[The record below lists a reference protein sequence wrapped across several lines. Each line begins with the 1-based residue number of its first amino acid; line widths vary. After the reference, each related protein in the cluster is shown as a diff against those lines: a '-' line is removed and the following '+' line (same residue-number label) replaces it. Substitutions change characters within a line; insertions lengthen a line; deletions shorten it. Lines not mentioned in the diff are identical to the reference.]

1 VTSPAHDLAAAL
13 ERDDETLAIRAADAA
28 RLPGLRARQ
37 AAGCIDAA
45 RKALEQARGFLR
57 APSSGFFP
65 LTRDP
70 RREDEEPAKCPAAK

>member
-1 VTSPAHDLAAAL
+1 MTPAHALAAAL
-13 ERDDETLAIRAADAA
+13 ERDDETLALRAADAERIA
-28 RLPGLRARQ
+28 GIRARQ

-65 LTRDP
+65 LAGDP
-70 RREDEEPAKCPAAK
+70 RREPDGDDGG